1 MQVTGSNQVTLAGKR
16 FRRVS
21 FLSYHVIC
29 GGVKMLSSIA
39 HLVASSQFLS
49 KGQQLRKRK
58 AEKNTL

>member
-1 MQVTGSNQVTLAGKR
+1 MAGKR